1 MDPAGAATPNRSG
14 MREDRD
20 GQARGIRAMADECV
34 KCGLCLEYC
43 PTYRLTGLEGESPRG
58 RIALVQ
64 GLTEKALPA
73 GGRTAEHLESC
84 TGCLNCETVC
94 PARVRYGR
102 LIDEGRTELRRQ
114 GRRGVAAA
122 RGLAFISRH
131 PHIARSLIT
140 LLRLFRWTRLQ
151 SALDSLGFSQNTAIG
166 RLLCRLPVS
175 GQSERRPPSAG
186 SGDGPRSPVMLF
198 AGCVTPLL
206 DPKTPS
212 DALAVLRAAGAAP
225 IVPTG
230 PTCCG
235 ALDLHDGQPEA
246 AARLARN
253 NCRLF
258 GGDAP
263 ILTLASGCAATLF
276 QYGMLVPDSGDRF
289 ADRVQ
294 DVIGYLGCQWD
305 ALVGQL
311 SPLDMRVAV
320 FEPCSVRNAAPAHSI
335 TTSVLE
341 RLPGVEIIEID
352 PGFGCCGAAGHHFL
366 TRPEQADALLDPILT
381 QIDAASPDVVA
392 VPNIGCA
399 LHIRGALMARGSDT
413 EVLHPVS
420 LIARSLAG
428 SR

>member
-1 MDPAGAATPNRSG
+1 MGPAVAASTIKIQTHD
-14 MREDRD
+14 DRD
-20 GQARGIRAMADECV
+20 DQLGEIRAMADECV

-43 PTYRLTGLEGESPRG
+43 PTYRLTGIEGESPRG

-64 GLTEKALPA
+64 GLTEKVLPA
-73 GGRTAEHLESC
+73 RGRTAEHLESC

-94 PARVRYGR
+94 PARVRFGR
-102 LIDEGRTELRRQ
+102 LIDEGRAELRRR
-114 GRRGVAAA
+114 GRGGVAAA

-131 PHIARSLIT
+131 PRFARPLIA
-140 LLRLFRWTRLQ
+140 LLRLFRWTRLRP
-151 SALDSLGFSQNTAIG
+151 ALASLGFSQNTIIG
-166 RLLCRLPVS
+166 RLSCRLPVP
-175 GQSERRPPSAG
+175 GEPERRPPPAG
-186 SGDGPRSPVMLF
+186 RSSGRVSPVMLF
-198 AGCVTPLL
+198 SGCVSPLL
-206 DPKTPS
+206 DRETPG
-212 DALAVLRAAGAAP
+212 DALTVLRAAGAAP

-230 PTCCG
+230 QTCCG
-235 ALDLHDGQPEA
+235 ALDLHDGRPEA
-246 AARLARN
+246 AARLAGS
-253 NCRLF
+253 NCRVF

-276 QYGMLVPDSGDRF
+276 QYAMLSPDSGDRF

-294 DVIGYLGCQWD
+294 DVMGYLVFRWD
-305 ALVGQL
+305 TLAGQL
-311 SPLDMRVAV
+311 NPLGMRVAV
-320 FEPCSVRNAAPAHSI
+320 FEPCSVRNAARAHSK

-341 RLPGVEIIEID
+341 RLPGVEIIELD
-352 PGFGCCGAAGHHFL
+352 PGYGCCGAAGHHFI

-381 QIDAASPDVVA
+381 QIDAISPDVVA

-399 LHIRGALMARGSDT
+399 LHIRGALIARGAAT